1 MFEQLSEWKRVAKRD
16 TVVAYRALR
25 DPRAPWYVK
34 ALAAAMALY
43 AISPVDVVPDF
54 IPLHGQLDDLVVI
67 PLAIALMVR
76 LIPVPVRT
84 ELRAETEA
92 RMAVKRP
99 HSHVG
104 EVIIL
109 VCVVGIAAIVAWLV
123 WFR

>member
-1 MFEQLSEWKRVAKRD
+1 VFEKLREWKRVAKRD
-16 TVVAYRALR
+16 TVVAYRSLR

-43 AISPVDVVPDF
+43 AISPVDLIPDV

-67 PLAIALMVR
+67 PLAIAAMVR
-76 LIPVPVRT
+76 LIPVPVRE
-84 ELRAETEA
+84 ELRAEAEA
-92 RMAVKRP
+92 RMAEKRP

-104 EVIIL
+104 EVIII
-109 VCVVGIAAIVAWLV
+109 VCVAGIAAIVAWLV